1 MSIEELENEFAS
13 RSLLVDVRDGQEFAV
28 SHILGAINS
37 QDPAEIVS
45 RFHSSGKEILVLYC
59 SVGRR
64 SSRMAHRVQPLVSGP
79 VYNLEG
85 SIFEWANSGRP
96 VYRGEE
102 RVSVVHPYGARWERL
117 LDRALRADSPTPARP
132 SP

>member
-1 MSIEELENEFAS
+1 
-13 RSLLVDVRDGQEFAV
+13 
-28 SHILGAINS
+28 
-37 QDPAEIVS
+37 
-45 RFHSSGKEILVLYC
+45 
-59 SVGRR
+59 
-64 SSRMAHRVQPLVSGP
+64 MAHRVQPLVSGP